1 MLINL
6 LSNAIKFSNETGI
19 VSIRSWVEG
28 DAFGFEVADDGVGID
43 AAVMPHLTQ
52 LFYQSDQSFTR
63 RYDGMGVGLYLVSR
77 ELKRMNGSLTF
88 DSAPGKGTRVRVV
101 LPGAAAGGTAV
112 EAA

>member
-1 MLINL
+1 
-6 LSNAIKFSNETGI
+6 
-19 VSIRSWVEG
+19 
-28 DAFGFEVADDGVGID
+28 
-43 AAVMPHLTQ
+43 
-52 LFYQSDQSFTR
+52 
-63 RYDGMGVGLYLVSR
+63 MGVGLYLVSR